1 MYSIATIDFVQ
12 LDTAVTELH
21 LKQIN
26 VPKYDKF
33 NNVGV
38 IESVKQGWIDMVFRR
53 ISLILGYVF
62 QTEDEFEW
70 TVCSTFSLA
79 GDAAALFRTET
90 VCHFD
95 RLSVFI
101 PVLFSWLHSRHI
113 ASHGEVWCLAVLV
126 FFAVRLRCEQCE
138 DCRRFDERK
147 CGSFLSVSSIA
158 FQHEG
163 GENQLQDFR

>member
-70 TVCSTFSLA
+70 TVCSTISLA
-79 GDAAALFRTET
+79 GDAAALFCTEV

-95 RLSVFI
+95 RLSVFV
-101 PVLFSWLHSRHI
+101 PVLFP
-113 ASHGEVWCLAVLV
+113 
-126 FFAVRLRCEQCE
+126 
-138 DCRRFDERK
+138 
-147 CGSFLSVSSIA
+147 
-158 FQHEG
+158 
-163 GENQLQDFR
+163 